1 MQPSINEQIV
11 LSAVEASDPFSLP
24 NEITKIIAKNIP
36 LNCAAIY
43 SGTHASQKLI
53 GLYID
58 HYSLKIS
65 TDLKNNPLRPMYD
78 SGTVKTIDIPQ
89 FLTSLDLKK
98 REIKIGGFTFF
109 FISQSIK
116 DNVITVIYNA
126 ERKNLKRAERELK
139 KVFPYLNLTIFPILK
154 LREQFD
160 DSSSLINTLINNF
173 LKEMTTIEGYLKFYL
188 KLAINFLGA
197 ECGLLKGSAFGNDF
211 QVFIGNDID
220 NKISKRE
227 FLLKDT
233 DEKILCT
240 LTIASDKSILDTP
253 QSHFLI
259 ELSLSYLK
267 EIIYNYYTKAFD
279 ANIKLNNFFLLSKI
293 YEALEE
299 GKIGGLDRVIDT
311 ALFIG
316 GKADLGDSELSFIY
330 QLASLK
336 NIGKIIVR
344 YFSKIQSK
352 TFEEEFNDTITDEL
366 LNHFFMNANNYKL
379 YHEVVNASVKFVGL
393 TEKNEKDL
401 ENKVERLNI
410 DDSLKPILKK
420 RLKELESEKCFNIK
434 HCPEI
439 LRVNCS
445 SFTNKKDCFE
455 SENTQCYYNNNYCN
469 CKNCFVF
476 TIKNKRG

>member
-24 NEITKIIAKNIP
+24 NEIAKIIAKNIP

-58 HYSLKIS
+58 HSSLKIS

-116 DNVITVIYNA
+116 DNVITIIYNA

-160 DSSSLINTLINNF
+160 DSNSLINTLINNF

-227 FLLKDT
+227 FYLKDT
-233 DEKILCT
+233 DDKIFFT
-240 LTIASDKSILDTP
+240 LIIASDKSILNTP
-253 QSHFLI
+253 QSRFLMEI
-259 ELSLSYLK
+259 AMSYLR
-267 EIIYNYYTKAFD
+267 EIIYNYYTKAPD
-279 ANIKLNNFFLLSKI
+279 VNIKLSNFFLLSKI

-330 QLASLK
+330 QLTSLK
-336 NIGKIIVR
+336 DIGKIIIR
-344 YFSKIQSK
+344 HFSKIQSK
-352 TFEEEFNDTITDEL
+352 AFEEEFNESITEEL
-366 LNHFFMNANNYKL
+366 LNHFFMKRDNEDL
-379 YHEVVNASVKFVGL
+379 YHEIVNAAVKFVNL
-393 TEKNEKDL
+393 TKKNEEDL
-401 ENKVERLNI
+401 NINIEKLNI
-410 DDSLKPILKK
+410 DDSLKSILKK
-420 RLKELESEKCFNIK
+420 RLKEFESEKCFNIK

-439 LRVNCS
+439 LRENCPS
-445 SFTNKKDCFE
+445 SISN
-455 SENTQCYYNNNYCN
+455 
-469 CKNCFVF
+469 KNCFETENISCYHNNSGKCKSCLVF
-476 TIKNKRG
+476 KIRN